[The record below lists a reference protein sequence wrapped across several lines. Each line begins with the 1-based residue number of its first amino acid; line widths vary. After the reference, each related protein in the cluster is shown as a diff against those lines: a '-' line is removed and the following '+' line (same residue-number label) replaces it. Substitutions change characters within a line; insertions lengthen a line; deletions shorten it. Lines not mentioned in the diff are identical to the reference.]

1 LINRGARKLVLT
13 SRTGI
18 RTGYQARCV
27 HFWRRLKISV
37 LVSTLNI
44 TKEDDAQEL
53 IRVCETMGPLG
64 GVFHLAMVLRDCLF
78 ENQNV
83 QNFKD
88 AADAKYYGT
97 LNLDYATRNL
107 GHDNLR
113 WFVVFSS
120 ITSGRGNAGQTNYG
134 WSNSTM
140 ERIIE
145 QRREDGYPGIA
156 IQWGAIGDV
165 GVILENMGDNNTV
178 VGGTLPQRMPSCLA
192 TLDLFLSWNHAIVSS
207 YVKAEVGT
215 KKASGG
221 GNLLQTIAHILGVND
236 VSQLNPDAN
245 LGDLGL
251 DSLMGVEIKQA
262 LERDY
267 DIVLSMKDIRT
278 LTLNKLQQLAE
289 NGGAGSTALQGSGEL
304 EMMKESEREARQN
317 TVEVLEQQMSQ
328 LFKMRVDVN
337 DLDPVDV
344 IVKCNKIETGRP
356 VFFVHP
362 IEGIWSPLKRL
373 TSKCEFPAY
382 CFQFTRDVSQDS
394 IESAAARYIQ
404 ELKRIQ
410 PEGPY
415 RIIGYSY
422 GACIGFEIATMLQE
436 SDGPDSVERLILL
449 DGSHLYMQ
457 TYRNVYRMAFGVTG
471 DTLVNN
477 PLFESEIMCAMT
489 LRFANVDYKKFRVEM
504 LQLAGFKA
512 RVQKVVDT
520 VMKTGFF
527 KNAETVAYACEAMR
541 AKFLMAD
548 KYKPQRKFKGHITL
562 IRAEQGAARED
573 DVGRDYGISQVSDSS
588 DVRTVAGDHDS
599 IVQGKKA
606 PDTIKIINEIIN
618 GPSQNH
624 VDAPPASK

>member
-1 LINRGARKLVLT
+1 
-13 SRTGI
+13 
-18 RTGYQARCV
+18 
-27 HFWRRLKISV
+27 
-37 LVSTLNI
+37 
-44 TKEDDAQEL
+44 
-53 IRVCETMGPLG
+53 MGPLG

-107 GHDNLR
+107 GHDNIR

-278 LTLNKLQQLAE
+278 VRFEK
-289 NGGAGSTALQGSGEL
+289 
-304 EMMKESEREARQN
+304 KE
-317 TVEVLEQQMSQ
+317 
-328 LFKMRVDVN
+328 
-337 DLDPVDV
+337 
-344 IVKCNKIETGRP
+344 
-356 VFFVHP
+356 
-362 IEGIWSPLKRL
+362 
-373 TSKCEFPAY
+373 
-382 CFQFTRDVSQDS
+382 
-394 IESAAARYIQ
+394 
-404 ELKRIQ
+404 
-410 PEGPY
+410 
-415 RIIGYSY
+415 
-422 GACIGFEIATMLQE
+422 
-436 SDGPDSVERLILL
+436 
-449 DGSHLYMQ
+449 
-457 TYRNVYRMAFGVTG
+457 
-471 DTLVNN
+471 
-477 PLFESEIMCAMT
+477 
-489 LRFANVDYKKFRVEM
+489 KKS
-504 LQLAGFKA
+504 
-512 RVQKVVDT
+512 
-520 VMKTGFF
+520 
-527 KNAETVAYACEAMR
+527 KNANFEN
-541 AKFLMAD
+541 
-548 KYKPQRKFKGHITL
+548 L
-562 IRAEQGAARED
+562 IE
-573 DVGRDYGISQVSDSS
+573 IS
-588 DVRTVAGDHDS
+588 
-599 IVQGKKA
+599 K
-606 PDTIKIINEIIN
+606 N
-618 GPSQNH
+618 
-624 VDAPPASK
+624 